1 MTNGLRIVTFNVLS
15 IANALIMNWAERHG
29 HRIILV
35 VTSPAGS
42 EARYG
47 ASYLRLVESLPPTQD
62 VLITTKMRRTVA
74 PVLKALEPDLII
86 SATFPHRIPP
96 EVTAIPRYGAL
107 NLHPSPLPRG
117 RGPNPMRMLYEGD
130 TMVGGSLHRI
140 EPEFDAGPIMAQH
153 QRQLTDDV
161 TPEAIFTTWAELLT
175 AALDEGVPRAVAGD
189 PGTPQDEH
197 LATYVAPFTEEERL
211 LAWERPSRLLQLQT
225 TALAMAGPGA
235 MAVIDGQPVAIA
247 GLRALPGPAPAIP
260 PGTVIERDGDSVVMR
275 TADGMVEVTI
285 GPATEVSGSGESA

>member
-1 MTNGLRIVTFNVLS
+1 MSDSLRIVTFNILT
-15 IANALIMNWAERHG
+15 IANTLVTNWAARHG

-74 PVLKALEPDLII
+74 PVLAALAPDLII

-107 NLHPSPLPRG
+107 NLHPAPLPRG
-117 RGPNPMRMLYEGD
+117 RGPNPMRMIYEGD
-130 TMVGGSLHRI
+130 TMVGGTVHRI
-140 EPEFDAGPIMAQH
+140 EPEWDAGPILAQH
-153 QRQLTDDV
+153 RTHLPDDA
-161 TPEAIFTTWAELLT
+161 TPEAIFSTWAELLT
-175 AALDEGVPRAVAGD
+175 AALDEGVPRAVAGEA
-189 PGTPQDEH
+189 GEPQDEQ
-197 LATYVAPFTEEERL
+197 LATYGTQFTEAERWL
-211 LAWERPSRLLQLQT
+211 TWDRPSRLLQLQA

-235 MAVIDGQPVAIA
+235 MATIDGQPVAVAWI
-247 GLRALPGPAPAIP
+247 RALPGSVPETP
-260 PGTVIERDGDSVVMR
+260 PGTVIERNGDRVVVR
-275 TADGMVEVTI
+275 TADGMVEVTM
-285 GPATEVSGSGESA
+285 GDSAEGDGSG